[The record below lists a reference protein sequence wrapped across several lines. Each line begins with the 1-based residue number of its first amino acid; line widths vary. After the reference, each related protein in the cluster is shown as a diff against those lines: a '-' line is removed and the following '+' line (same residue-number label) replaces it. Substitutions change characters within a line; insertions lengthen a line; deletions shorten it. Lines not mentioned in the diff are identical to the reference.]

1 MRAMLDIATHADGGL
16 VLLKDIAARQDIS
29 KRYLE
34 HMMTQL
40 RNRGLVVSERG
51 ASGGYRLARDPADIR
66 LDQIFEALEGEIAPV
81 ECVRDSS
88 VCQRADDCITRE
100 LWCEVSDAVRSVLA
114 KKTLADLKRRWEG
127 AQHRAGGRRARSKTA

>member
-1 MRAMLDIATHADGGL
+1 MRAMLDIATHGENGL
-16 VLLKDIAARQDIS
+16 VLLKDIAARQEIS

-40 RNRGLVVSERG
+40 RSHRLVVSERG
-51 ASGGYRLARDPADIR
+51 AGGGYRLARDPSDIR
-66 LDQIFEALEGEIAPV
+66 LDQVFEALEGEIAPV

-100 LWCEVSDAVRSVLA
+100 VWCEVSDAIRSVLA
-114 KKTLADLKRRWEG
+114 KKTLADLKRQWEEM
-127 AQHRAGGRRARSKTA
+127 QSHAGGRGRRGKKP

>member
-16 VLLKDIAARQDIS
+16 VLLKDIAARQEIS

-100 LWCEVSDAVRSVLA
+100 LWCEVSDAMRSVLA
-114 KKTLADLKRRWEG
+114 KKTLADLKRQWEG